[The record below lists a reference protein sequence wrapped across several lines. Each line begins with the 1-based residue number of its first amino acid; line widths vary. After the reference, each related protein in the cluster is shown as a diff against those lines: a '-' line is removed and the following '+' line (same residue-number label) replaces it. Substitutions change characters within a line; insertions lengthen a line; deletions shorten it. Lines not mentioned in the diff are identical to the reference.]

1 MKTKFDVAVIGAGI
15 MGLSTAYYLLKEGYK
30 VVLLEKNEIGSGAS
44 GACDDMIL
52 LQSKKPGISLE
63 MSLESLE
70 MYRDLSKEL
79 NTDIQFETRGG
90 MIVIEDQEQLRVM
103 EDFVSN
109 QKKYGL
115 EVEIID
121 KKDVLKK
128 QPHITE
134 KIIASTYS
142 TKDSQVNPF
151 CVMKGFLS
159 KGIDLGLDI
168 KRNICIKEIVQKKDY
183 WKIIL
188 KDDHHIEAEK
198 IVNTS
203 GAWAAKIGDMI
214 GIDIPI
220 TPKKGQIC
228 VTEQI
233 PQLGET
239 NVWSAEYMVAKMNP
253 ELIKNQN
260 PLFKELGIGFAFSQA
275 IHGNYLIGST
285 RENVGFNKETNYEA
299 LKLLVNQAIKF
310 FPILNNVHIIR
321 SFAGFRPASLDGK
334 PIVGEVSERKGFY
347 IAAGH
352 EGDGI
357 ALAPITGKLM
367 ADLISKKHIHYDM
380 KELNIQ
386 RFNQKE
392 EVEKSKAISV

>member
-70 MYRDLSKEL
+70 MYRALSKEL

-121 KKDVLKK
+121 KKDVFKK

-151 CVMKGFLS
+151 CVMKGFLA

-168 KRNICIKEIVQKKDY
+168 KRNICIKEIVPRKDY

-188 KDDHHIEAEK
+188 QDDHYIEAEK

-357 ALAPITGKLM
+357 ALVPITGKLM
-367 ADLISKKHIHYDM
+367 ADLISKKHIYYDM
-380 KELNIQ
+380 EELNIQ
-386 RFNQKE
+386 RFNKKE